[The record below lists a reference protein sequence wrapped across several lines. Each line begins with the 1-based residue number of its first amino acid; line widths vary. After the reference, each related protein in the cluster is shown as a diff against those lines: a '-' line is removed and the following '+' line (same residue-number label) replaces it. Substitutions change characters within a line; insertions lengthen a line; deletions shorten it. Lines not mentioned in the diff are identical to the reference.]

1 MAKVFLDA
9 GHGGKDPGALGNGL
23 REKDINLSVALKIGD
38 ILKSH
43 GINVG
48 YSRTTD
54 VFVEL
59 QDRATMANNFGTDVF
74 VSIHCNA
81 FHDSSAQGVETYSY
95 PGSMSGRNLAKAIQD
110 SIIASGVYTKDR
122 GIKTANYAVLR
133 LTNMP
138 AALVELAFITNPQ
151 DADILRNRQDDL
163 ALAVARGMLKNL
175 GIPYKETHKE
185 DKNAPSPW
193 AKEAWEW
200 AKKEGITD
208 GTRPKDPATREEVIV
223 MIKNALGVK

>member
-1 MAKVFLDA
+1 MPKVFLDA

-38 ILKSH
+38 VLKSH
-43 GINVG
+43 GVDVG

-59 QDRATMANNFGTDVF
+59 QDRTTMANNFGADVF

-95 PGSMSGRNLAKAIQD
+95 PGSVSGRDLAKAIQD
-110 SIIASGVYTKDR
+110 SIVASGVYTVNR
-122 GIKTANYAVLR
+122 GIKTANFAVLR
-133 LTNMP
+133 QTNMP

-163 ALAVARGMLKNL
+163 ALAVAKGILNNL
-175 GIPYKETHKE
+175 GIPYKETHKD
-185 DKNAPSPW
+185 DKNKPSDW

-200 AKKEGITD
+200 GIENGITD
-208 GTRPKDPATREEVIV
+208 GTNPQGMATREEVIT
-223 MIKNALGVK
+223 MIKRAKEVK